1 MGYWKM
7 SSLCSIRGCIELIKM
22 WNYWIE
28 KFRECVDFV
37 CLNNTVH
44 ECYEICDKK
53 EFPDD
58 VNECYAI
65 CNELYEE
72 NARFL

>member
-1 MGYWKM
+1 M
-7 SSLCSIRGCIELIKM
+7 M

-28 KFRECVDFV
+28 KFRECVNFI
-37 CLNNTVH
+37 CLNNVIH
-44 ECYEICDKK
+44 ECYEECDKK

-58 VNECYAI
+58 VNDCYSI

>member
-1 MGYWKM
+1 M
-7 SSLCSIRGCIELIKM
+7 L
-22 WNYWIE
+22 
-28 KFRECVDFV
+28 
-37 CLNNTVH
+37 VH
-44 ECYEICDKK
+44 KCYEECDKK
-53 EFPDD
+53 EFLDD

>member
-1 MGYWKM
+1 MN
-7 SSLCSIRGCIELIKM
+7 M
-22 WNYWIE
+22 WSYFIE
-28 KFRECVDFV
+28 KFRECVDFI
-37 CLNNTVH
+37 CLNNVIH
-44 ECYEICDKK
+44 KCYEECKTRSAERSEKK

-72 NARFL
+72 NARLFD

>member
-1 MGYWKM
+1 MT
-7 SSLCSIRGCIELIKM
+7 

-28 KFRECVDFV
+28 KFRECVNFV
-37 CLNNTVH
+37 CLNNVIH
-44 ECYEICDKK
+44 ECYDECEKK
-53 EFPDD
+53 KFPDD
-58 VNECYAI
+58 VNECYTI

>member
-1 MGYWKM
+1 MNM
-7 SSLCSIRGCIELIKM
+7 S

-37 CLNNTVH
+37 CLNNVIH
-44 ECYEICDKK
+44 ECYEECNKK
-53 EFPDD
+53 ECQDD
-58 VNECYAI
+58 INECYAI

-72 NARFL
+72 NARFF